1 MAGFEVDP
9 ESLRGSAESLDQV
22 VDRLADA
29 LSEFESTVQSL
40 GEPWGSDDI
49 GTLIG
54 ELYTGIHDLAMSCFE
69 GNGEVLGQFAQGLH
83 TMADTFEEVDQEIDA
98 GLRRIGQL
106 LGEG

>member
-1 MAGFEVDP
+1 MTGFTVDP
-9 ESLRGSAESLDQV
+9 ESLRGSAGSLDQV

-29 LSEFESTVQSL
+29 LAEFEGTVQAL
-40 GEPWGSDDI
+40 GEPWGADDI

-54 ELYTGIHDLAMSCFE
+54 ELYHGIHDLAMGCFE
-69 GNGEVLGQFAQGLH
+69 GNGEVLGQFAEGLH
-83 TMADTFEEVDQEIDA
+83 TMADTFDEVEQEIDA